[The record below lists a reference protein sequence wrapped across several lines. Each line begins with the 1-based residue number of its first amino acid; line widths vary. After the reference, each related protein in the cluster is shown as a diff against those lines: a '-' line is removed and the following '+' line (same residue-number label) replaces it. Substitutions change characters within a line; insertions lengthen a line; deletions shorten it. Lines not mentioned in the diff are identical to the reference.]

1 MRRHDTRVLARE
13 VEMRLARR
21 IAARLPSDRWVR
33 ATTKAERPDVVRALA
48 KAR

>member
-1 MRRHDTRVLARE
+1 MKRDIRAIARE

-21 IAARLPSDRWVR
+21 IAARLPSDRW
-33 ATTKAERPDVVRALA
+33 AKTTAKAERPQYVKALA